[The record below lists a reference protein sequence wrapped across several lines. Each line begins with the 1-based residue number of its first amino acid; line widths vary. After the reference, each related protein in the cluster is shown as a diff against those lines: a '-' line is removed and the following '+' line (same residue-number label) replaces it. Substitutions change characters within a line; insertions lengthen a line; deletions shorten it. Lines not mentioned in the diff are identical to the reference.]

1 MTPESMSLR
10 PNDEFGNQLEYLL
23 STRNGYMNN
32 PYEKAAYATQKSTRP
47 LVATEATGIAHAVS
61 KSALGMA
68 VRSDVHAGL
77 ELRGSD

>member
-32 PYEKAAYATQKSTRP
+32 PYEKAAYATQADINKD
-47 LVATEATGIAHAVS
+47 
-61 KSALGMA
+61 LGGYGGNGNC
-68 VRSDVHAGL
+68 SC
-77 ELRGSD
+77 SQ